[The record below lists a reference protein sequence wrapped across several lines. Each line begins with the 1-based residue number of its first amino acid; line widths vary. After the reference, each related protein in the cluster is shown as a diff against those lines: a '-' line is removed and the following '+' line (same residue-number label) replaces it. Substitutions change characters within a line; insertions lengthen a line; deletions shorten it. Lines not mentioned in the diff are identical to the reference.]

1 MNKEK
6 YIYLSFIGYL
16 TCFGLGVVT
25 NITGINMI
33 QQDFDKVVD
42 QNIAE
47 TNANERLRNVID
59 LQRSVPVELIYH
71 NAEPN
76 EYSDIRQIITS
87 ENRLIEFMKVKN
99 LTEIIAPS
107 ELHRLSVINNVDPGF
122 VLATMIWE
130 TGWGDSDAWVN
141 GNNPAGIR
149 CGQEY
154 CTYPSPESGIKAEI
168 ELLRIYTQGSD
179 PVIGI
184 RRTPKEIRE
193 RWSEAADSQEVTAIW
208 QLIVGGK

>member
-1 MNKEK
+1 MKKVNC
-6 YIYLSFIGYL
+6 ITGFLA
-16 TCFGLGVVT
+16 GVVL
-25 NITGINMI
+25 IGIPCYLNAKHDLMLRHKAEMKEEELTKANM
-33 QQDFDKVVD
+33 
-42 QNIAE
+42 N
-47 TNANERLRNVID
+47 LRDVID
-59 LQRSVPVELIYH
+59 LQRSVPVEITYH
-71 NAEPN
+71 YEEPN
-76 EYSDIRQIITS
+76 ENSDIRQIITS
-87 ENRLIEFMKVKN
+87 ENRLIEFMKAKN
-99 LTEIIAPS
+99 LTEIISPS

-179 PVIGI
+179 PVIGV

-193 RWSEAADSQEVTAIW
+193 RWSEAADSQEITAIW
-208 QLIVGGK
+208 QLIVGSQYE

>member
-1 MNKEK
+1 MKKVNC
-6 YIYLSFIGYL
+6 ITGFAVGFIGMGL
-16 TCFGLGVVT
+16 LCFMQIKALQADYGEVL
-25 NITGINMI
+25 
-33 QQDFDKVVD
+33 D
-42 QNIAE
+42 QNKAAL
-47 TNANERLRNVID
+47 TANQRMRNVID
-59 LQRSVPVELIYH
+59 AQRSVPVELTYH
-71 NAEPN
+71 YEEPN
-76 EYSDIRQIITS
+76 EHSDIRKIITS

-107 ELHRLSVINNVDPGF
+107 ELHQLSVINNVDPGF

-130 TGWGDSDAWVN
+130 TGWGGSEAWIN

-149 CGQEY
+149 CGNEY
-154 CTYPSPESGIKAEI
+154 CAYPTKEAGIKAEI

-179 PVIGI
+179 PIIGT
-184 RRTPKEIRE
+184 RRTPKELRE